1 MRMNSTNY
9 KQYDTRWSA
18 LPYPTKRWNIGNS
31 GCGEVTI
38 CNLIIEM
45 NKWLNQTPKTIQP
58 YCVQYAAPNGDGT
71 YWSGIPAMLKH
82 YGFTEVKEHDTMQ
95 QLFKELA
102 KGNRVA
108 VYLMGSASAGTKHVH
123 WTSGGHFVGSVL
135 YQKRGSE
142 DWVYMKD
149 PNSTSSLRN
158 GWVSY
163 NGNIRGA
170 CLKVWSGKF
179 DGTPTPMP
187 TPKQGKYTG
196 QYPAPK
202 TYLERGDKGTS
213 VKYLQQY
220 LNWSYGGQKGFTKLA
235 EDGIFGDATDY
246 WTRLW
251 QEQTMGAGQG
261 DGLVGSKTIAKMKE
275 FGGTPAPSVT
285 DKLLSACKTQ
295 ANWMKNASYGAWKPV
310 TIAHSKVG
318 GTCVTYV
325 GCVLQRIGYL
335 KSGEYIWHT
344 GKGYGTGKVYGTNS
358 KMTTTYMNNKTFKAL
373 KSKLKAGDIVL
384 CDDNKSGT
392 SGNGG
397 HIMVF
402 EGKWSKKG
410 NPYVWDV
417 GKAMHCERTGTHREY
432 DGDHKILAIVRLKG

>member
-1 MRMNSTNY
+1 M
-9 KQYDTRWSA
+9 
-18 LPYPTKRWNIGNS
+18 PTK
-31 GCGEVTI
+31 
-38 CNLIIEM
+38 
-45 NKWLNQTPKTIQP
+45 
-58 YCVQYAAPNGDGT
+58 GT
-71 YWSGIPAMLKH
+71 YK
-82 YGFTEVKEHDTMQ
+82 
-95 QLFKELA
+95 
-102 KGNRVA
+102 
-108 VYLMGSASAGTKHVH
+108 
-123 WTSGGHFVGSVL
+123 
-135 YQKRGSE
+135 
-142 DWVYMKD
+142 
-149 PNSTSSLRN
+149 
-158 GWVSY
+158 
-163 NGNIRGA
+163 
-170 CLKVWSGKF
+170 
-179 DGTPTPMP
+179 
-187 TPKQGKYTG
+187 G
-196 QYPAPK
+196 QYPNPK
-202 TYLERGDKGTS
+202 KYLEYKDKGTE
-213 VKYLQQY
+213 VGKLQDY
-220 LNWSYGGQKGFTKLA
+220 LNWYTDGKFYKECGGRDNIYGNNTLKYTKQMQTDFFGA
-235 EDGIFGDATDY
+235 KEADGK
-246 WTRLW
+246 
-251 QEQTMGAGQG
+251 
-261 DGLVGSKTIAKMKE
+261 VGSKTIAKMKE

-310 TIAHSKVG
+310 TIPHSKVG

>member
-58 YCVQYAAPNGDGT
+58 YCVQYASPNGDGT

-123 WTSGGHFVGSVL
+123 WTSGGHFVGSVD
-135 YQKRGSE
+135 YKKQNGE

-149 PNSTSSLRN
+149 PNSISDLRN
-158 GWVSY
+158 GWITY

-170 CLKVWSGKF
+170 CFKVWSGKF

-187 TPKQGKYTG
+187 TPKKGKYTG
-196 QYPAPK
+196 QYPNPK

-220 LNWSYGGQKGFTKLA
+220 LNWSYGGQKGFTKLV

-251 QEQTMGAGQG
+251 QEQAMGAGQG
-261 DGLVGSKTIAKMKE
+261 DGLVGKKTIAKM
-275 FGGTPAPSVT
+275 
-285 DKLLSACKTQ
+285 
-295 ANWMKNASYGAWKPV
+295 
-310 TIAHSKVG
+310 
-318 GTCVTYV
+318 
-325 GCVLQRIGYL
+325 
-335 KSGEYIWHT
+335 
-344 GKGYGTGKVYGTNS
+344 
-358 KMTTTYMNNKTFKAL
+358 
-373 KSKLKAGDIVL
+373 
-384 CDDNKSGT
+384 
-392 SGNGG
+392 
-397 HIMVF
+397 
-402 EGKWSKKG
+402 
-410 NPYVWDV
+410 
-417 GKAMHCERTGTHREY
+417 REY
-432 DGDHKILAIVRLKG
+432 GSK